1 MPLRS
6 PEYLAEDL
14 APHLLAITISLT
26 ALALITVF
34 ARFWVRIFILK
45 TFGWDGEFESIQFA
59 DRQSLLTA
67 PYRRR
72 YDDHLSGMFAA
83 TPQPLP
89 QQYQQSLR
97 QDQLTQYS
105 VWVHR
110 V

>member
-26 ALALITVF
+26 ALALTTVV

-45 TFGWDGEFESIQFA
+45 TFGWDGEFKPLQYA
-59 DRQSLLTA
+59 DRQPLLTA

-72 YDDHLSGMFAA
+72 YDDHLSGMFATA
-83 TPQPLP
+83 PQPVPHQSP
-89 QQYQQSLR
+89 QASKP
-97 QDQLTQYS
+97 DQLTQYS
-105 VWVHR
+105 VLALR